1 MAARSLLLGEAG
13 DGIPSTDTGLAAT
26 LMAVTLMAVTLRAV
40 TLRTATLRAV
50 TLMAATLRAA
60 VCRNRSDCIS
70 NDVLHL
76 LQGGV
81 SKTVLLRGKS
91 LIEAEQVSQ
100 PVRTMECGVEK
111 CQALSQLALN

>member
-1 MAARSLLLGEAG
+1 MAARSFLLGEAG

-26 LMAVTLMAVTLRAV
+26 LRAVTLRAV
-40 TLRTATLRAV
+40 TLR
-50 TLMAATLRAA
+50 AATLRAA

-81 SKTVLLRGKS
+81 SKTVLSRGKS